1 MIFKVFSKYFGVFC
15 NDKCKPEYW
24 KWYKEFSEYLDM
36 LKPYLIEKD
45 DYYYIEIIYI
55 TELNQLIDTLKNIDK
70 RLVDRSSFISPTNV
84 EVDIKN
90 KEIKLIDFI
99 QPWQ

>member
-1 MIFKVFSKYFGVFC
+1 MIFKVFSKYFGVFH
-15 NDKCKPEYW
+15 NKKCKPEYW
-24 KWYKEFSEYLDM
+24 RWYKEFSEYLDI

-55 TELNQLIDTLKNIDK
+55 TELNQLIDALKNIDE
-70 RLVDRSSFISPTNV
+70 RRVDKFSFVKATNI

-90 KEIKLIDFI
+90 KEIKLCDSI